1 MPCCAV
7 LCHAMLCYA
16 RLCFVNSWLC
26 FGVPEWCC
34 CALLCYAMLC
44 NAMLRHAMPCYATLC
59 YAMPCRAMLRY
70 AMLRYATLCY
80 AMLCCATLRRCSAAR
95 LGWLLTLRS
104 RYATRRP
111 RRSWSRMLSS
121 TYLITHQRQTQ
132 TLLSCMPKSDHKCR
146 TLATALALFCHF
158 NATMAEL

>member
-1 MPCCAV
+1 MLCCAV
-7 LCHAMLCYA
+7 LCHAMLRYA

-44 NAMLRHAMPCYATLC
+44 NAMLRHAMPRC
-59 YAMPCRAMLRY
+59 AMLCH
-70 AMLRYATLCY
+70 AALCYATLCY

-158 NATMAEL
+158 NATMAGL